1 MIKYED
7 QCCGCAVPAYPCLGS
22 ECPRKNVLVKYCD
35 ICDKETDELYSIDWI
50 DYCSECYDKL
60 LYDEE

>member
-1 MIKYED
+1 MKKYED
-7 QCCGCAVPAYPCLGS
+7 QCCGCAAPAYPCLGS
-22 ECPRKNVLVKYCD
+22 KCPRRNVLVQYCD
-35 ICDKETDELYSIDWI
+35 ICGAETDELYAIDDT